1 MGAWSSTRRW
11 RPTTGA
17 ADRGSY
23 ERIFTRFYEGLFDA
37 GVEVEIL
44 YAQDFEATDRP
55 VLIAPALYVADDAL
69 LDRLLAYA
77 AGGGHLVLTFRGAYA
92 DDEARPR
99 TVTQPARLTEAVG
112 ATYNEYTNLT
122 APVAVS
128 GDFSGAATAWAD
140 ALQPT
145 TAETL
150 VSYEHPHLGRWPAII
165 TNEHGKGRVTYVG
178 TLPDRELAVALARWL
193 RPDPDVW
200 AERPKTVTVTSGRG
214 PEGDF
219 VRFVSNW
226 SWEQT
231 RLAMPA
237 AVTDVLSGERLASG
251 EELHLGPWDVRVLLE
266 RPPEKEDEEGRPLA

>member
-1 MGAWSSTRRW
+1 MEFHPPLATD
-11 RPTTGA
+11 TGA

-23 ERIFTRFYEGLFDA
+23 ERIFTRFYEGLFTA
-37 GVEVEIL
+37 GVEVEVL

-55 VLIAPALYVADDAL
+55 VLIAPALYIADDAL

-150 VSYEHPHLGRWPAII
+150 VQLRASASRTLAGDHHQRAREGPRDVRRHSPRPRTRGRA
-165 TNEHGKGRVTYVG
+165 R
-178 TLPDRELAVALARWL
+178 ALA
-193 RPDPDVW
+193 
-200 AERPKTVTVTSGRG
+200 ASGSGRLG
-214 PEGDF
+214 GTTKNGYGHQRTRSGGGFRAFCVELVVGADAAGDAG
-219 VRFVSNW
+219 RGD
-226 SWEQT
+226 
-231 RLAMPA
+231 RCA
-237 AVTDVLSGERLASG
+237 
-251 EELHLGPWDVRVLLE
+251 LG
-266 RPPEKEDEEGRPLA
+266 